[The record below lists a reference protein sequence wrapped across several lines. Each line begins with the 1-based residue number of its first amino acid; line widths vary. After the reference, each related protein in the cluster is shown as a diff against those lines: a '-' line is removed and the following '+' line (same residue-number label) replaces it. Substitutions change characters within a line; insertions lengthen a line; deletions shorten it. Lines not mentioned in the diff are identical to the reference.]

1 LPANVEAEASREI
14 NDEGM
19 DINSPQPQPSDAQ
32 PDPTDWPDRTDIPA
46 SAPTAARAPDPDSAR
61 PHLARAGWGRRSL
74 AGGVLAAVAI
84 GSGTTGAAL
93 AGRFSDVGGAGVV
106 TTSSPIRLTAAA
118 NAATEQLAKVAAAVQ
133 PSVVSIMVTAAGG
146 SDEGS
151 GVILRSDGTVLT
163 NNHVVSAAA
172 NGGSIRVRFATGK
185 TAAATIVGRDP
196 STDLAVIKASGV
208 AGLTPATLGSSA
220 NLNVGDTV
228 LAIGSPLGLDGS
240 VTAGIVS
247 ALHRTVDL
255 SSRNQ
260 QDPGTPFGQ
269 QQSPSGSASVGDAI
283 QTDAAINPGN
293 SGGPLVDAN
302 GAVIGIN
309 TAIAS
314 LGGTSAGNI
323 GVGFAIPVDEVK
335 SVADQLISGKTP
347 QHALLGVQISD
358 DPAGGAAV
366 TAVTSNGSAAKAGLR
381 VGDVVTKLGATP
393 ISDGSSLAAAV
404 RSRHPGEQVTL
415 TYRRNGEQRTAT
427 VTFGSAV
434 Q

>member
-1 LPANVEAEASREI
+1 
-14 NDEGM
+14 M
-19 DINSPQPQPSDAQ
+19 DIDSPQPQPSSDSQ
-32 PDPTDWPDRTDIPA
+32 PDPTRLPEWANIPA
-46 SAPTAARAPDPDSAR
+46 SAAPPPALGRDHVGRYPDDGQ
-61 PHLARAGWGRRSL
+61 PHVGRSGGWGKRSL
-74 AGGVLAAVAI
+74 AAGALAAVAI

-93 AGRFSDVGGAGVV
+93 AGHFSDSTGARVV
-106 TTSSPIRLTAAA
+106 TTGAPLRLTAAA

-133 PSVVSIMVTAAGG
+133 PSVVSITVTASGG

-163 NNHVVSAAA
+163 NNHVVSAAVD
-172 NGGSIRVRFATGK
+172 GGSIRVKFADGK

-196 STDLAVIKASGV
+196 GTDLAVVKASGV
-208 AGLTPATLGSSA
+208 SGLTPATLGSSA
-220 NLNVGDTV
+220 NLSVGDTV

-255 SSRNQ
+255 SSNQQ
-260 QDPGTPFGQ
+260 QDPTNPFGQ
-269 QQSPSGSASVGDAI
+269 QRSTSSSASVGDAI

-293 SGGPLVDAN
+293 SGGPLVDGS

-314 LGGTSAGNI
+314 LGSSSGNI
-323 GVGFAIPVDEVK
+323 GLGFAIPVDEVK
-335 SVADQLISGKTP
+335 SVADQLIGGKTP
-347 QHALLGVQISD
+347 QHALLGVQITD
-358 DPAGGAAV
+358 DPSGGAAV

-381 VGDVVTKLGATP
+381 AGDVITKLGATP
-393 ISDGSSLAAAV
+393 IEGGSSLAAAV
-404 RSRHPGEQVTL
+404 RSHRPGEQVTVS
-415 TYRRNGEQRTAT
+415 YRRNGEQRTTT
-427 VTFGSAV
+427 VTFGSAA